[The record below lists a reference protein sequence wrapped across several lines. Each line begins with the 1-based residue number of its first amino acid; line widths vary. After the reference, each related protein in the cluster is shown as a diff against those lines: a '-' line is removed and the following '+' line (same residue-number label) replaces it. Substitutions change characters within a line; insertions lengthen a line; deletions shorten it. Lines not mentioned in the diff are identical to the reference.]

1 MKLTPMKAEEA
12 TARSA
17 PVRLAAKRS
26 PAAFEGAG
34 VIDGVQQR
42 RRDADAFGAA
52 GPGVDLEM
60 EAGIWFFLLLWLC
73 HVCEVGGIFLL
84 LIIFKITPSHFYFYF

>member
-34 VIDGVQQR
+34 VIDGVQRR

-60 EAGIWFFLLLWLC
+60 EAGIWFFFIVVVVSCLRGWRK
-73 HVCEVGGIFLL
+73 FF
-84 LIIFKITPSHFYFYF
+84 IINHF